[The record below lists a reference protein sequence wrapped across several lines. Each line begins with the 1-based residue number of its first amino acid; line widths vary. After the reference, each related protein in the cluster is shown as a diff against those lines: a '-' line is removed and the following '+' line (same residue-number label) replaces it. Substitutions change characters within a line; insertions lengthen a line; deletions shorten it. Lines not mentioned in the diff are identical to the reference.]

1 MRSPPLRFA
10 PFRALVLDYYTTP
23 LRSTCEPKLVSQ
35 NLDSKVERK
44 KLSQNLRFKTWAQKL
59 ELKTWAHKLE
69 PKLGLKTCVQKKI
82 EPKLEVQNLITKNW
96 AKAWGSKLER
106 KNLSSKLDRINLSP
120 KNLSAKNLSGNLFST
135 FGGQNLKVKTK
146 KRMLYRHNTNTKP
159 NPGQHHSSFY
169 LPAHSSANKL

>member
-1 MRSPPLRFA
+1 MLYVVCWVVILGSQCAVPHSASLRSAHWSSITTPP
-10 PFRALVLDYYTTP
+10 P
-23 LRSTCEPKLVSQ
+23 LRSTCEPKLG
-35 NLDSKVERK
+35 L
-44 KLSQNLRFKTWAQKL
+44 KTWAQKN
-59 ELKTWAHKLE
+59 
-69 PKLGLKTCVQKKI
+69 